1 VYVKSSLEQLGK
13 GLYHII
19 PTAFSAQ
26 TSANQVQQDLAAL
39 SSCCITAFMNVS
51 H

>member
-1 VYVKSSLEQLGK
+1 VCMRLLFAGTGKTVYVKSTLDQLGK

-26 TSANQVQQDLAAL
+26 TSANQVRHL
-39 SSCCITAFMNVS
+39 SCC
-51 H
+51 